1 MVIDLMFFI
10 FAALG
15 FWMGYS
21 RGIISTVFTV
31 FSYFFGVIVA
41 IKFSDGMTKFLQT
54 TFNDDSALY
63 YIAGLLLS
71 FVLAMFLIRMIAR
84 GLENILK
91 AGNVNMINQLF
102 GGLLLSGVLVVLFS
116 FLVKFGNESKMI
128 EQKTKNESITYIY
141 LEQLPE
147 TAMVGLSKVTPLFR
161 QFWNNTMDMI
171 DKVKKQ
177 SIEKSETNPNV
188 YDIPDSADEEWCLK
202 LKWHLKGLL

>member
-10 FAALG
+10 FAATG
-15 FWMGYS
+15 FWLGYS

-31 FSYFFGVIVA
+31 FSYFFGAIIA

-71 FVLAMFLIRMIAR
+71 FVLAMFLIRMLAR

-91 AGNVNMINQLF
+91 AGNVNTINQLF
-102 GGLLLSGVLVVLFS
+102 GGILLSGVLVVLFS
-116 FLVKFGNESKMI
+116 FLVRFGNEARMI
-128 EQKTKNESITYIY
+128 EPKTKKDSITY
-141 LEQLPE
+141 EQLEVLPDH
-147 TAMVGLSKVTPLFR
+147 ALVAISKVTPLFR

-171 DKVKKQ
+171 DKVKSQ
-177 SIEKSETNPNV
+177 SIEKEESNPNV
-188 YDIPDSADEEWCLK
+188 YDIPDNADE
-202 LKWHLKGLL
+202 

>member
-10 FAALG
+10 FAATGFWLG
-15 FWMGYS
+15 FS

-91 AGNVNMINQLF
+91 AGNVNTINQLF
-102 GGLLLSGVLVVLFS
+102 GGILLSGVLVVLFS
-116 FLVKFGNESKMI
+116 FLVRFGNEARMI
-128 EQKTKNESITYIY
+128 EPKTKAESITYAQ
-141 LEQLPE
+141 LEVLPDH
-147 TAMVGLSKVTPLFR
+147 AMVVLGKITPLFR
-161 QFWNNTMDMI
+161 QFWNNTMDML
-171 DKVKKQ
+171 DKVKTQ
-177 SIEKSETNPNV
+177 SIEKEESNPNAV
-188 YDIPDSADEEWCLK
+188 SYT
-202 LKWHLKGLL
+202 HLTLPTIYSV